1 MAGSLSEIWRDN
13 MKRLHSAFLVV
24 LLSTSCLL
32 NCAGPVSEDKQKDT
46 IKQFLPNGLTVI
58 VKSNP
63 DSKVLGINILG
74 KNRSAMEP
82 EEKTGIADFANRMLL
97 KGTTTRS
104 AEKVSE
110 DLYGI
115 GAEITL
121 VDNPWIPYDDV
132 YTTHSYTFIKF
143 QTIDEFADQGID
155 LLSDIAKNP
164 VFSEEEIEKARKE
177 MMMVLGRQKGS
188 TRQTVREL
196 FYATLFEDHP
206 YGKPIMGTPRTIGAI
221 TRDDLVSFHEEFYS
235 PNNMIITVVTNFPAR
250 EMMGKIQN
258 AFGDMQRVDLPV
270 LDILGPGE
278 LTAHVKAEEIMEKE
292 QVYIYLGRPLPGIFS
307 GDVPALKVMNSIL
320 SSRLA
325 LNLRERQGLAYSVG
339 SSTDFV
345 KHFGWFI
352 ASIGTRPQNYQVAL
366 DGILAEM
373 QRMKEETVSAEELE
387 KAKNGIWGRMLFYRL
402 SRVNQAYFMS
412 VNEFKEVGYD
422 YDDQYID
429 HIRQVT
435 AEQVRQVAEKYLDT
449 ENYVLA
455 VVGKT

>member
-1 MAGSLSEIWRDN
+1 
-13 MKRLHSAFLVV
+13 MKKLNIGFSAILFLAF
-24 LLSTSCLL
+24 CLL
-32 NCAGPVSEDKQKDT
+32 NCGTPVSENT
-46 IKQFLPNGLTVI
+46 IKRQFPNGLTVI

-82 EEKTGIADFANRMLL
+82 DGKTGIADFVNRMLL
-97 KGTTTRS
+97 KGTRTRP
-104 AEKVSE
+104 AEKLSE
-110 DLYGI
+110 DLHSI

-132 YTTHSYTFIKF
+132 YTKHSYTFIKF
-143 QTIDEFADQGID
+143 QTIDEFADQGIE
-155 LLSDIAKNP
+155 LLSDIVKSP
-164 VFSEEEIEKARKE
+164 VFPEEEIEKVRKE

-206 YGKPIMGTPRTIGAI
+206 YGKPLMGNARTVGTII
-221 TRDDLVSFHEEFYS
+221 RDDLAAFHKQFYC
-235 PNNMIITVVTNFPAR
+235 PNNMIITVVTNFPAD
-250 EMMGKIQN
+250 EMMSKIQD
-258 AFGDMQRVDLPV
+258 AFGDMQRVELPDLDV
-270 LDILGPGE
+270 LGPGE
-278 LTAHVKAEEIMEKE
+278 LRAPVKSEEFMEKE

-307 GDVPALKVMNSIL
+307 GDVPALKVMNAIL
-320 SSRLA
+320 SSRLG
-325 LNLRERQGLAYSVG
+325 LNLREKQGLAYSVG

-345 KHFGWFI
+345 KHFGWFV
-352 ASIGTRPQNYQVAL
+352 ASIGTRPQNYQIAL

-373 QRMKEETVSAEELE
+373 ERLKQETVSPEELE

-422 YDDQYID
+422 YDDQYIQ
-429 HIRQVT
+429 HIRSVT
-435 AEQVRQVAEKYLDT
+435 SDQIKQVAEKYLDT

-455 VVGKT
+455 VVGKP